1 MVEAA
6 SDGQRAQ
13 PGRKPVLW
21 LAVGTA
27 VGMFV
32 FLGWVCVRAFTA

>member
-1 MVEAA
+1 META
-6 SDGQRAQ
+6 SEEQRAE
-13 PGRKPVLW
+13 PSRNPVLW

-27 VGMFV
+27 LGMFF

>member
-1 MVEAA
+1 VETT
-6 SDGQRAQ
+6 SEGQGAE
-13 PGRKPVLW
+13 PLRKPVLW

-32 FLGWVCVRAFTA
+32 FVGWVCVRAFTA